1 MEYDLMI
8 SEMEQGMRVEGFYL
22 LKEASIKKAS
32 NGKLYLSASI
42 MDASGSITMMMW
54 DYSGAID
61 EQNIGQV
68 VKVRG
73 DVSIYKNSN
82 QITASRL
89 RLATDQDNVDL
100 SRLVPVAPID
110 PDARF
115 LEVTSLV
122 DSLEDEDYRAVAR
135 EMLRRHADTFRS
147 IPAAKSVH
155 HGYVGGLLEHTLSVV
170 TTCDH
175 ISLQYPY
182 LNRDLLITS
191 AMLHDVGKL
200 WELSPFPENDY
211 TDEGQLLGHIMIGT
225 TKLEEAIRQIP
236 DFPKRLKHEF
246 LHCIISHHGE
256 LEFGSP
262 KKPALAEALALSMAD
277 NLDAKL
283 EVFKE
288 ALSLAQEG
296 STAWMGFNRLLDS
309 NIRPTGKA
317 D

>member
-115 LEVTSLV
+115 QEVTSLV

-155 HGYVGGLLEHTLSVV
+155 HSFLSGLLMHTSNMMKTADFFSAL
-170 TTCDH
+170 
-175 ISLQYPY
+175 YPEVID
-182 LNRDLLITS
+182 RSLLICGTL
-191 AMLHDVGKL
+191 LHDLAKEREFAFSGVGMATA
-200 WELSPFPENDY
+200 Y
-211 TDEGQLLGHIMIGT
+211 TVEGELLGHLVMGAQEIAAVCEA
-225 TKLEEAIRQIP
+225 LSVPEEKSVLLQHLI
-236 DFPKRLKHEF
+236 L
-246 LHCIISHHGE
+246 SHHGNPE
-256 LEFGSP
+256 YGAAVVP
-262 KKPALAEALALSMAD
+262 MTAEAELLALIDRVDSRMEIYAEILPTLQP
-277 NLDAKL
+277 NSFSSRIFAL
-283 EVFKE
+283 EKKIFRH
-288 ALSLAQEG
+288 Q
-296 STAWMGFNRLLDS
+296 
-309 NIRPTGKA
+309 
-317 D
+317 

>member
-32 NGKLYLSASI
+32 NGKLYLNASI

-115 LEVTSLV
+115 LEVTALV
-122 DSLEDEDYRAVAR
+122 DSLEDEDYRTVAR
-135 EMLRRHADTFRS
+135 EMLRRHAETFRS

-155 HGYVGGLLEHTLSVV
+155 HSFLSGLLMHTSNMMKTADFFSALYPEVV
-170 TTCDH
+170 DR
-175 ISLQYPY
+175 S
-182 LNRDLLITS
+182 LLICGTL
-191 AMLHDVGKL
+191 LHDLAKEREFAFSGVGMATG
-200 WELSPFPENDY
+200 Y
-211 TDEGQLLGHIMIGT
+211 TVEGELLGHLVMGAQEIAAVC
-225 TKLEEAIRQIP
+225 EELGVPGEKSVLLQHLI
-236 DFPKRLKHEF
+236 L
-246 LHCIISHHGE
+246 SHHGNPE
-256 LEFGSP
+256 YGAAVVP
-262 KKPALAEALALSMAD
+262 MTAEAELLALIDRVDSRMEIYAEILPTLQP
-277 NLDAKL
+277 NSFSSRIFAL
-283 EVFKE
+283 EKKIFRH
-288 ALSLAQEG
+288 L
-296 STAWMGFNRLLDS
+296 
-309 NIRPTGKA
+309 
-317 D
+317 

>member
-54 DYSGAID
+54 DYSGSID

-155 HGYVGGLLEHTLSVV
+155 HSFLSGLLMHTSNMMKTADFFAAL
-170 TTCDH
+170 
-175 ISLQYPY
+175 YPEVID
-182 LNRDLLITS
+182 RSLLICGTL
-191 AMLHDVGKL
+191 LHDLAKEREFAFSGVGMATA
-200 WELSPFPENDY
+200 Y
-211 TDEGQLLGHIMIGT
+211 TVEGELLGHLVMGAQEIAAVCEA
-225 TKLEEAIRQIP
+225 LSVPEEKSVLLQHLI
-236 DFPKRLKHEF
+236 L
-246 LHCIISHHGE
+246 SHHGNPE
-256 LEFGSP
+256 YGAAVVP
-262 KKPALAEALALSMAD
+262 MTAEAELLALIDRIDSRMEIYAEILPTLQP
-277 NLDAKL
+277 NSFSSRIFAL
-283 EVFKE
+283 EKKIFRH
-288 ALSLAQEG
+288 Q
-296 STAWMGFNRLLDS
+296 
-309 NIRPTGKA
+309 
-317 D
+317 

>member
-155 HGYVGGLLEHTLSVV
+155 HSFLSGLLMHTSNMMKTADFFAAL
-170 TTCDH
+170 
-175 ISLQYPY
+175 YPEVID
-182 LNRDLLITS
+182 RSLLICGTL
-191 AMLHDVGKL
+191 LHDLAKEREFVFSGVGMATA
-200 WELSPFPENDY
+200 Y
-211 TDEGQLLGHIMIGT
+211 TAEGELLGHLVMGAQEIAAVCEA
-225 TKLEEAIRQIP
+225 LSVPEEKSVLLQHLI
-236 DFPKRLKHEF
+236 L
-246 LHCIISHHGE
+246 SHHGNPE
-256 LEFGSP
+256 YGAAVVP
-262 KKPALAEALALSMAD
+262 MTAEAELLALIDRIDSRMEIYAEILPTLQP
-277 NLDAKL
+277 NSFSSRIFAL
-283 EVFKE
+283 EKKIFRH
-288 ALSLAQEG
+288 Q
-296 STAWMGFNRLLDS
+296 
-309 NIRPTGKA
+309 
-317 D
+317 